1 MTNPNDMTVLIVDD
15 HETMCRSIQR
25 MMVVVG
31 YGKKFFYAF
40 NGEEALTL
48 LHSQPIELILLDYNM
63 PGMTGAE
70 VLTQIRDDRE
80 LRDLPVLM
88 VTGQA
93 FGDYVA
99 EAAESEIDAYL
110 LKPMSIKL
118 LEEKISMVVQNAN
131 NPSPMVQHLKKAKN
145 FDEKGDIDGAI
156 KETELAVKE
165 DPRSS
170 RPIRDLGYYYLKK
183 NDLKNAEK
191 WLLKAVKLN
200 DLDVFAFHHLGE
212 LYIKLKE
219 LQKAQ
224 HYFEKAMR
232 ISPRHLSRGIQFGK
246 TLVQMKMTKRAI
258 TVFEE
263 ALNLSGSTPELRE
276 EIADFCIEA
285 GVNGYATKLLE
296 SILREQPHRKD
307 LFFKLGKTLEASGDS
322 NKAVGYLVKA
332 AQVDKKNDQ
341 IKIHLAKNYLKL
353 KKPVWADKALK
364 EVLKVNPDHEEAQGL
379 LKQCLQQ
386 GG

>member
-1 MTNPNDMTVLIVDD
+1 MTELNVMTVLIVDD
-15 HETMCRSIQR
+15 HETMCRSIQK
-25 MMVVVG
+25 MMNVSG
-31 YGKKFFYAF
+31 YGKKFFYAN
-40 NGEEALTL
+40 NGEEALAI
-48 LHSQPIELILLDYNM
+48 LHSKPIELILLDYNM

-70 VLTQIRDDRE
+70 VLSHIRDDRE

-93 FGDYVA
+93 YGDYVA

-110 LKPMSIKL
+110 LKPLSIKL
-118 LEEKISMVVQNAN
+118 LEEKISIVVQNAN
-131 NPSPMVQHLKKAKN
+131 NPPPMVQHLKVAKN
-145 FDEKGDIDGAI
+145 LDENGDIDGAI
-156 KETELAVKE
+156 KETEQAVKE
-165 DPRSS
+165 DPGSS
-170 RPIRDLGYYYLKK
+170 RPIRDLGYYYLKN

-212 LYIKLKE
+212 LYLKLKKI
-219 LQKAQ
+219 QKAQ

-258 TVFEE
+258 TVFDE
-263 ALNLSGSTPELRE
+263 ALSLTGSTPELWE
-276 EIADFCIEA
+276 EITDFCIEA

-307 LFFKLGKTLEASGDS
+307 LFFKLGKALEASGDS
-322 NKAVGYLVKA
+322 NKAVNYLVKA

-341 IKIHLAKNYLKL
+341 IKIHLAKNYLNL

-364 EVLKVNPDHEEAQGL
+364 QVLKVNPDHEEAREL
-379 LKQCLQQ
+379 LKKCLRSA
-386 GG
+386 G